1 MQSSCISIIQ
11 ISLSLLLSVY
21 MEKLFILFHLQKTYF
36 LGNYSGHGYLY
47 SSVEEETETQRFKMT
62 FTIDLYN
69 DLQHSV
75 PNCVSDSAA
84 CIANIFFWSVTS
96 LILIKLLQTF
106 TRHSQFNFNEELF
119 HFFIKCFRLSLLLW
133 WQKKK
138 KDIKFTLP
146 THSQAFLF

>member
-1 MQSSCISIIQ
+1 MLILVRMQSSCISIIQ

-69 DLQHSV
+69 DL
-75 PNCVSDSAA
+75 
-84 CIANIFFWSVTS
+84 
-96 LILIKLLQTF
+96 
-106 TRHSQFNFNEELF
+106 
-119 HFFIKCFRLSLLLW
+119 
-133 WQKKK
+133 
-138 KDIKFTLP
+138 
-146 THSQAFLF
+146 